1 MTDDQEPLLFRA
13 ELGTLRPVTEAA
25 TDAVR
30 ALPAGTLVRVEI
42 VKTAGNVRRLA
53 WYWVMLKIAVENLAD
68 RFDGPVNAKMLH
80 KWLKVRF
87 GLSKPVRSKKTGEVI
102 GYDEG
107 SIAFNRL
114 PENERAPFIDEAVV
128 FLAEQL
134 GTSPDTLREES
145 QRAA

>member
-1 MTDDQEPLLFRA
+1 MADDQEPLLGRV

-25 TDAVR
+25 IDALR
-30 ALPAGTLVRVEI
+30 AIPPGTLVRFEI
-42 VKTAGNVRRLA
+42 VKTTGNIRRLA

-114 PENERAPFIDEAVV
+114 PENERALYINDAVG
-128 FLAEQL
+128 FLADQL
-134 GTSPDTLREES
+134 GTTPDTLRGEA